1 MNSTPLKDCSANAT
15 DYTNCVTARNATGTF
30 TMYSN
35 VQAAAMTIVCNPP
48 LADGES
54 VDILYAFLSFFI
66 SSTTTTQ
73 CTVAGVIDLIYIL
86 RLVGAEIVEG
96 QPIPL
101 KRVGM
106 ISSTDV

>member
-1 MNSTPLKDCSANAT
+1 MRSAPLKDCSVNAT

-35 VQAAAMTIVCNPP
+35 TLASAMTIVCNPP

-54 VDILYAFLSFFI
+54 VDILYAFLSFPI

-73 CTVAGVIDLIYIL
+73 CTVAGMMDIIAIFK
-86 RLVGAEIVEG
+86 LVGAEIVEG
-96 QPIPL
+96 HPIPL

-106 ISSTDV
+106 KSFSDV

>member
-1 MNSTPLKDCSANAT
+1 MNSTPLKDCSVNAT
-15 DYTNCVTARNATGTF
+15 DYTNCSVARNATGTF
-30 TMYSN
+30 TIYSN
-35 VQAAAMTIVCNPP
+35 TLATALTIVCNPP

-54 VDILYAFLSFFI
+54 VDILYAFLSVSIF
-66 SSTTTTQ
+66 STTTTQ

-86 RLVGAEIVEG
+86 KLVGAEIVEG

>member
-1 MNSTPLKDCSANAT
+1 MRSAPLKDCSVNAT

-35 VQAAAMTIVCNPP
+35 TLASAMTIVCNPP

-73 CTVAGVIDLIYIL
+73 CTISGLIDLIYIFK
-86 RLVGAEIVEG
+86 LVGAEVVEG
-96 QPIPL
+96 YPIPL

-106 ISSTDV
+106 KSSSYV